1 MSSERRK
8 HTRFSAT
15 AFLNKPVYLTP
26 LPPYFGHPVKGKLI
40 DLSAGGM
47 AILINEMIPQ
57 ETMLNLKITFPDH
70 SVIDSIVKVRRVA
83 ERGRS
88 HLHGIEFLTLGA
100 EMAEKIEKMSSDYI
114 NCETR
119 IRSGQKEVCRTDC
132 SFFTMCGKKEKLN
145 PVVNVDALALS
156 FEPVPDNAQEEFR
169 QAA

>member
-15 AFLNKPVYLTP
+15 AFLNRPVYLTP

-57 ETMLNLKITFPDH
+57 ETLLNLKITFPDH
-70 SVIDSIVKVRRVA
+70 SVIDSIVKVRRVS
-83 ERGRS
+83 EKGRS
-88 HLHGIEFLTLGA
+88 HVHGIEFLTLTA
-100 EMAEKIEKMSSDYI
+100 DMAEKIEKMSSDYI

-119 IRSGQKEVCRTDC
+119 IHAGQKEVCHTNC
-132 SFFTMCGKKEKLN
+132 AFFTMCGKKEKLN
-145 PVVNVDALALS
+145 PVVNIDALALT
-156 FEPVPDNAQEEFR
+156 FETVPQPLPEEFR
-169 QAA
+169 RAA